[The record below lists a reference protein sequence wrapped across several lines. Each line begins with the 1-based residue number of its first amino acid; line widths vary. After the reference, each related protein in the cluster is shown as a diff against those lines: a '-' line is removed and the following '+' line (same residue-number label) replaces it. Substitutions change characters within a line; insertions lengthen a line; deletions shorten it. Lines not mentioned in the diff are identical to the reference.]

1 MGRSHNSRRG
11 IRESR
16 TWGAAANDRINAAHA
31 DETWKTYC
39 MADTDELDEDYYD
52 VAPMQPSVTSRRR
65 RRNRAPS
72 PLEAEALRLEAM
84 AIEQWLSPHGREL
97 VLLAAQP
104 WIPTSHEIAGSVL
117 FYASDL
123 SRGVTGTA
131 LDVNGGHWISL

>member
-52 VAPMQPSVTSRRR
+52 DAPMQPSVTSRRR

-84 AIEQWLSPHGREL
+84 AIEQWLSPLNGREL
-97 VLLAAQP
+97 VLLAAR
-104 WIPTSHEIAGSVL
+104 SSSGAGS
-117 FYASDL
+117 ARSC
-123 SRGVTGTA
+123 RP
-131 LDVNGGHWISL
+131 